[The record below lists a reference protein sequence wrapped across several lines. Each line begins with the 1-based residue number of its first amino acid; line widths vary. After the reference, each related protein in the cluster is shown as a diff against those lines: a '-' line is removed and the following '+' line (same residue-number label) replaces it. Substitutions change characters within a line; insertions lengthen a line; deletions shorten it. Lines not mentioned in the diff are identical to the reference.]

1 MLDVPKP
8 VPTNPQNPAD
18 VAEKLKTRQVE
29 LILRQVESVPT
40 LPEVATKL
48 LRLTTS
54 SEVQTEEVINLIRAD
69 QSLTAR
75 ILSLASRADT
85 GLRKEAR
92 TVGKA
97 VVLLGFEAVRSAVLS
112 IKVFEMFGQ
121 ETPEAGGLNRREFW
135 KHCLAVACAAELLG
149 RRVRTGIDPEEL
161 FICGLLHD
169 IGKLALEQ
177 CLPKSYARVV
187 QACNSQAGNIA
198 EYERQILGLD
208 HTVAGRRLM
217 QQWHLPE
224 TVEQTVWLHH
234 QPIEAL
240 PEMIAGRQAIAL
252 VQLADTLVREQR
264 FGYSGNFTY
273 PANSAR
279 LASELGVTAA
289 ALAETLERLP
299 SLIEHRSRTLGMG
312 ETTTESLYRAALAD
326 ANSELDRLNRRL
338 QRRAAD
344 AAMQVKAFMLLR
356 QFGQNLS
363 QTDSLHDLCR
373 LLART
378 WAQVGELTA
387 SAAEPVA
394 AYVFSSAD
402 STIVLGTDIGAP
414 EPAID
419 LVPAAVPLPPEA
431 PPENALTGS
440 EVLERIADM
449 KHVPDS
455 LGQATL
461 SHYPLVCGQRWVG
474 GLFWSA
480 GAAKADLA
488 GQTAQA
494 VSVAM
499 AFAAAMIESRENAN
513 ILAEQLAESSQRLYA
528 AQKALTESRTLA
540 AVGEMAAGAAHEIN
554 NPLAV
559 IAGRAQLMAESA
571 AAADRQTWQ
580 IVADQAQ
587 KISDI
592 VTEMMEFARPPE
604 PHSQSCEVK
613 GLIDQAL
620 AAVRQVAAMSNL
632 AVKIRVA
639 ANTPAV
645 WADPEQILEVLTEV
659 LMNAHAA
666 YTANPHAQIDAG
678 LDELAGMVVIRIT
691 DQGVGMDSDT
701 LDKAF
706 TPFFSQRPAGRRRG
720 LGLTRARRFVQLAG
734 GKMWITSAAGQGT
747 SVFIQLPPS
756 KDANLEQEPA
766 P

>member
-1 MLDVPKP
+1 MP
-8 VPTNPQNPAD
+8 NPAHNPAD
-18 VAEKLKTRQVE
+18 PGDKLKSRQVE

-54 SEVQTEEVINLIRAD
+54 SEVQTEEIINLIRAD

-75 ILSLASRADT
+75 LLSLASRADH

-121 ETPEAGGLNRREFW
+121 EAPESGGLNRREFW

-149 RRVRTGIDPEEL
+149 RRVRTGVDPEEL

-169 IGKLALEQ
+169 VGKLALEQ
-177 CLPKSYARVV
+177 CLPKSYSRVV
-187 QACNSQAGNIA
+187 QACNAQAGNIA

-208 HTVAGRRLM
+208 HTVAGRRLA
-217 QQWHLPE
+217 QQWSLPE
-224 TVEQTVWLHH
+224 TVEQTAWLHH

-240 PEMIAGRQAIAL
+240 PEMIRGRKVVGL

-264 FGYSGNFTY
+264 FGYSGNFTF
-273 PANSAR
+273 PATSAR
-279 LASELGVTAA
+279 LAGELGVSSAA
-289 ALAETLERLP
+289 MAETLERLP
-299 SLIEHRSRTLGMG
+299 GLIEHRSRTLGMG
-312 ETTTESLYRAALAD
+312 ETTTESLFRTALAD
-326 ANSELDRLNRRL
+326 ANAELGRLNRRL
-338 QRRAAD
+338 QRRAAES
-344 AAMQVKAFMLLR
+344 AMQAKAFVLLR
-356 QFGQNLS
+356 QFGENLS
-363 QTDSLHDLCR
+363 QTSSLPDLCR

-378 WAQVGELTA
+378 WAQVGELTP

-394 AYVFSSAD
+394 AYIFSTAD
-402 STIVLGTDIGAP
+402 STIVLGTDTGGP
-414 EPAID
+414 EVAID
-419 LVPAAVPLPPEA
+419 LVPAVMPLPPEN
-431 PPENALTGS
+431 PPAAAMTGG
-440 EVLERIADM
+440 EVLASIADM
-449 KHVPDS
+449 QHVSDS

-461 SHYPLVCGQRWVG
+461 WHHPLLCGQRWVG

-480 GAAKADLA
+480 GAARADLA

-499 AFAAAMIESRENAN
+499 GFSAAMTESRDNAN
-513 ILAEQLAESSQRLYA
+513 ILSEQLAEASQRLYA
-528 AQKALTESRTLA
+528 AQKTLTETRTLA
-540 AVGEMAAGAAHEIN
+540 VVGEMAAGAAHEIN

-571 AAADRQTWQ
+571 AESDRQIWQ

-604 PHSQSCEVK
+604 PRSQSNDVRQ
-613 GLIDQAL
+613 LIDKAV

-639 ANTPAV
+639 EGTPPV
-645 WADPEQILEVLTEV
+645 WVDPEQIVEVFTEV

-666 YTANPHAQIDAG
+666 YGANPHAQIDAG
-678 LDELAGMVVIRIT
+678 LDELNGKVVVRIT
-691 DQGVGMDSDT
+691 DQGVGMDADT

-706 TPFFSQRPAGRRRG
+706 TPFFSLRRAGRRRG
-720 LGLTRARRFVQLAG
+720 MGLSRARRFVQLAG
-734 GKMWITSAAGQGT
+734 GKMWITSAAGEGS
-747 SVFIQLPPS
+747 SVFIQLPPA
-756 KDANLEQEPA
+756 KDDTVDQEQVQS
-766 P
+766 